1 MKEFKKNH
9 YVSLAKLE
17 LDAYAAAAHFDIGR
31 KAAVL
36 ILEKMGLSPGKY
48 LIDGC
53 RKLIK
58 KILYFSTY
66 ASIDSS
72 NKVRGKIQAF
82 FISTSTISTA
92 SLI

>member
-1 MKEFKKNH
+1 VKEFKKNH

-58 KILYFSTY
+58 KY
-66 ASIDSS
+66 
-72 NKVRGKIQAF
+72 
-82 FISTSTISTA
+82 FISRLTRA
-92 SLI
+92 LIVVTK